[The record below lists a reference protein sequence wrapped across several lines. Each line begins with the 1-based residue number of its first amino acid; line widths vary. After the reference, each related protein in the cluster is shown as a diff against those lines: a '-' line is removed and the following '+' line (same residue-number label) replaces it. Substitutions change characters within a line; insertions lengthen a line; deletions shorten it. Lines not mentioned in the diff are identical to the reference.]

1 MYILL
6 TALIND
12 TSEQK
17 DQLIIWYSVQNKEGS
32 GGVRPMQSCNM

>member
-17 DQLIIWYSVQNKEGS
+17 DQLIIWYSVQK
-32 GGVRPMQSCNM
+32 